1 MDFTSGESAALRVAS
16 TYFDANLFASF
27 LCFAL
32 PLGMA
37 GTQSVEKLLPRVL
50 AAAGVLAMLI
60 ALAFTQSRSGFFG
73 AAAGCAAFLV
83 AQSRSAGRFARAVLG
98 FALLAG
104 GLWLGL
110 SIYAVEWFS
119 PQIVLDRALAIE
131 PGVAGRTEAWSQ
143 ILRAFYDHPLAGVG
157 PAQAANWDV
166 YIPNM
171 RANWDIAN
179 SRIVAHNIFVDVA
192 VGTGLLGL
200 VPFVFFVAL
209 LVWRAWRNVRAATAA
224 SVWNAG
230 LFASVVAVAVN
241 SLSMTTLMYP
251 FLWTLAG
258 LVVAGASL
266 ETISAVQT
274 ATVAR
279 APVPRLAGVQ
289 P

>member
-1 MDFTSGESAALRVAS
+1 
-16 TYFDANLFASF
+16 
-27 LCFAL
+27 
-32 PLGMA
+32 
-37 GTQSVEKLLPRVL
+37 
-50 AAAGVLAMLI
+50 
-60 ALAFTQSRSGFFG
+60 
-73 AAAGCAAFLV
+73 
-83 AQSRSAGRFARAVLG
+83 
-98 FALLAG
+98 
-104 GLWLGL
+104 
-110 SIYAVEWFS
+110 
-119 PQIVLDRALAIE
+119 
-131 PGVAGRTEAWSQ
+131 
-143 ILRAFYDHPLAGVG
+143 
-157 PAQAANWDV
+157 
-166 YIPNM
+166 M